1 MFPVLE
7 ALNAWWLRRADV
19 RLLRLHPRGD
29 DPGAAPLP
37 VPTGPRPRVGG
48 AQATRVRGPAD

>member
-1 MFPVLE
+1 MLPILE
-7 ALNAWWLRRADV
+7 ALNAWWLRRADAH
-19 RLLRLHPRGD
+19 LLRLFPRRD

-37 VPTGPRPRVGG
+37 VPAGPRPRVGG